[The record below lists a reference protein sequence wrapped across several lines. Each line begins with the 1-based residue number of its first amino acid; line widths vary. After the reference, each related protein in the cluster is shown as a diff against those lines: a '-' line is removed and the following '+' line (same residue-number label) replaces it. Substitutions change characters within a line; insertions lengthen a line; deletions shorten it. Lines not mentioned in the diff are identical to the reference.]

1 MTRTCSI
8 FLCLMTAFAVVSCV
22 YDFHPDIVGEA
33 GYVAIEGDILV
44 GDTSR
49 FDVRLST
56 DLEDKKNV
64 GAPVTYTLRV
74 EASDGTVY
82 PQQEDGL
89 VILTSADVSQE
100 FRLVVEVTDPFKRT
114 YASHWA
120 PVQISPLIDSLTYV
134 ISEDRTRMDINLST
148 HSDGPTG
155 YLRWEAAETWEY
167 HSYIYT
173 TYFYAPAGT
182 EYKGTIYKSGTI
194 TEFQDGENY
203 YWCWKSKHRSDV
215 LTASTLELSEDR
227 LVDYTLYSFSNM
239 DQEVSHIYFV
249 ELTQTRLSEEGYR
262 YWEKMNR
269 NSTDV
274 GGLFSPEPSELR
286 GNIANL
292 DDPEE
297 LVLGY
302 IGVST
307 ASRARMFI
315 ESYKLGFCYWRG
327 PFYGE
332 RILPSYNWD
341 SYYQSGWRV
350 GWMDE
355 SGQFYWLPGECVD
368 CTRIGGGTKDRPSWW
383 PDDHK

>member
-1 MTRTCSI
+1 MTRTCAI

-120 PVQISPLIDSLTYV
+120 PVQITPLIDSLTYV

-194 TEFQDGENY
+194 TEFRDGDNI
-203 YWCWKSKHRSDV
+203 YWCWKSEHRSDV

-239 DQEVSHIYFV
+239 DRKVSHIYFV
-249 ELTQTRLSEEGYR
+249 ELTQTRMSEEGYR

-286 GNIANL
+286 GNIVNV
-292 DDPEE
+292 DDSDE
-297 LVLGY
+297 LVLGFVNVAT
-302 IGVST
+302 VS
-307 ASRARMFI
+307 RVRMFI
-315 ESYKLGFCYWRG
+315 YSYKLGFCYWRSPLYG
-327 PFYGE
+327 AMILHPFLWE
-332 RILPSYNWD
+332 SYWG
-341 SYYQSGWRV
+341 SGWRV

-355 SGQFYWLPGECVD
+355 SGNFYWTPGECVD
-368 CTRIGGGTKDRPSWW
+368 CTRIAGGTKDRPSWW